1 MESQL
6 ERENGLVLD
15 AMQASLGLISAKI
28 HAVSVAME
36 AEVITMHFAVAYLNV
51 DAEEGIDD
59 ILFELDA
66 LRGGT
71 ERIESSVH
79 VGFPDGGWS
88 GRSGRLFYLAK
99 EVSEYYLRAGRMRK
113 VDCRGGDGAT

>member
-28 HAVSVAME
+28 YAISVARGV
-36 AEVITMHFAVAYLNV
+36 EVIVMHFAVAELSV
-51 DAEEGIDD
+51 DVEEDVDD

-71 ERIESSVH
+71 EKIEASVH
-79 VGFPDGGWS
+79 VGFPDGAWS
-88 GRSGRLFYLAK
+88 GRSGRLFYLAP
-99 EVSEYYLRAGRMRK
+99 EPRAGPLTPGSAPVR
-113 VDCRGGDGAT
+113 